1 MSSGALEA
9 LAIAAG
15 ALGLAVVL
23 AFLLLGLRR

>member
-1 MSSGALEA
+1 MSTSALDA

-23 AFLLLGLRR
+23 AFLLLGPRR